1 MTTTTNT
8 NGVIAAAAQ
17 VQAPA
22 APTKRTPSQSLNAL
36 LNGKYAQETLKSTLK
51 ENSGAFAT
59 SVMNLFNNDKLLQQ
73 CEPKLV
79 LAEVLKAAA
88 LKLPIEKQL
97 GFAYVVPFRDHG
109 VQKPQFQLGY
119 KGYIQL
125 AIRSGKYKYIN
136 SGVVYDGELRGANKL
151 TGEIDLSGERVSNE
165 IIGYFAYIETLEGY
179 SRTSYWSKKD
189 VLAHADKYSKSFKSE
204 SSPWKKEFDKMAMKT
219 VLKDLLSHYGPMS
232 IEMSQ
237 ALSNETVPGEAP
249 EMTADGSEIIVDED
263 TPDYSETTADEPIDA
278 PDEVH

>member
-8 NGVIAAAAQ
+8 GGVITAA
-17 VQAPA
+17 VQNQQPA
-22 APTKRTPSQSLNAL
+22 APRKPRTPAQALNAML
-36 LNGKYAQETLKSTLK
+36 SGEAIQQTLRGALK
-51 ENSGAFAT
+51 ENAGAFAA
-59 SVMNLFNNDKLLQQ
+59 SVMNLFNNDKTLQQ

-79 LAEVLKAAA
+79 LAEALKAAA

-97 GFAYVVPFRDHG
+97 GFAYVVPFKDHG

-125 AIRSGKYKYIN
+125 AIRSGKYKHIN
-136 SGVVYDGELRGANKL
+136 SGVVYEGELRSANKL
-151 TGEIDLSGERVSNE
+151 TGEIDLSGERVSDE

-179 SRTSYWSKKD
+179 SQTSYWSKTD

-204 SSPWKKEFDKMAMKT
+204 NSPWKKEFDKMAMKT

-232 IEMSQ
+232 VEMSR
-237 ALSNETVPGEAP
+237 AITDEAAP
-249 EMTADGSEIIVDED
+249 AEPAEIEADGSEVLVDEAGTG
-263 TPDYSETTADEPIDA
+263 TPEEETPPE
-278 PDEVH
+278 E